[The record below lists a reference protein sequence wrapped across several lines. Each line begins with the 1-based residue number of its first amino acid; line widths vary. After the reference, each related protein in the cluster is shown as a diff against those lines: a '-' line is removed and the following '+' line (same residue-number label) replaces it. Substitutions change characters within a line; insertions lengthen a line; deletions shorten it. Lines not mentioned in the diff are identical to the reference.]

1 MKKKKTA
8 LSKGKKR
15 ACIMIGGISF
25 AAAVL
30 CGVCFLHPKTVSAEQ
45 TDYSCHMEAGVSYR
59 VKIFPNALYEGEWME
74 EGRLYSSALTDY
86 IEVKFQ
92 ASTTGSGPAAVSGD
106 YTVTGVL
113 EGYQEAKDS
122 KKTIYEQKFPLK
134 SGTVSDNG
142 SGNGSIED
150 TLKIRRSV
158 YQQAVD
164 QAESILGTPTSKQF
178 YLLFE
183 GDFLSETEYGSLEKP
198 FSVSLAI
205 PVDKNSSLF
214 EISKPDLW
222 TDEGTI
228 TSNVQVTEKPGT
240 IPAVFTALWAVISVA
255 FLLWAALGT
264 RLPDEEEKYT
274 AYLKTVMRK
283 YGSRLIRMER
293 LYIPEPETCLEVSG
307 INELIMISEE
317 LHRPVCYC
325 ADENGLPE
333 AGFLYIKEA
342 ENCYLLRLKK
352 SSSPSGAEKGDKGG
366 RDTDQKIPEEE
377 RKE

>member
-8 LSKGKKR
+8 LSKGKKW
-15 ACIMIGGISF
+15 ACIMSGGISF
-25 AAAVL
+25 AVAVL

-92 ASTTGSGPAAVSGD
+92 ASATGSGPAAVSGD

-142 SGNGSIED
+142 SGSGSIED

-183 GDFLSETEYGSLEKP
+183 GNFLSETEYGSLEKP

-214 EISKPDLW
+214 EISKPDPW
-222 TDEGTI
+222 ADEGTI

-255 FLLWAALGT
+255 FLLWAAVGT

-366 RDTDQKIPEEE
+366 MDTDQKIPEEE